1 MAKLHVLAAI
11 VLAACDG
18 SPPPPVAATTPEP
31 APATAPVDAAPVLEY
46 LELDE
51 LGPDHRGRR
60 VKVHGYVRR
69 DTIERR
75 PGTNAHRFGIAR
87 RGAALRVEYD
97 GVLPD
102 DFVEQREVI
111 ITGRLGDDG
120 TTLVADEVLAK
131 CPDDYEELK
140 RAGG

>member
-1 MAKLHVLAAI
+1 MKLHVLAAI
-11 VLAACDG
+11 VLGACDG
-18 SPPPPVAATTPEP
+18 SPPAAAGTPTPEP
-31 APATAPVDAAPVLEY
+31 IPATAPLVAASVLEY
-46 LELDE
+46 RELDE

-87 RGAALRVEYD
+87 RGVALRVEYD

-102 DFVEQREVI
+102 DFSEQREVI
-111 ITGRLGDDG
+111 VTGRLGDDG

-140 RAGG
+140 RADG